1 MIDFCILYLG
11 HICIYN
17 VFIVYVF
24 VLFISWML
32 YSLKERIIIIISRKV
47 CVFIPRVDVT
57 FNRDVCLLWTCVPV
71 NVFGRTEVCE

>member
-1 MIDFCILYLG
+1 MYL
-11 HICIYN
+11 
-17 VFIVYVF
+17 
-24 VLFISWML
+24 LFMFSFYL
-32 YSLKERIIIIISRKV
+32 FLGCYSLKERIIIIISRKV